1 MTSRGRPEL
10 QRVGDWASALALTV
24 HELDAQVRDV
34 TRRLEPAWS
43 DGQGDELS
51 DRLRRLSRVLDSE
64 AGSAT
69 EFGRTVRGAADA
81 SVDGGVGVDVAADGG
96 ESLPDRG
103 LPASGPRLG
112 RTDARR
118 AGDERGV
125 RIPRLGDPDDAG

>member
-34 TRRLEPAWS
+34 TRRLEQAWS

-51 DRLRRLSRVLDSE
+51 ERLRRLSRVLDSE

-69 EFGRTVRGAADA
+69 EFGRAVRGAADA
-81 SVDGGVGVDVAADGG
+81 SVGVDVDADGR
-96 ESLPDRG
+96 ESLPDQG

-125 RIPRLGDPDDAG
+125 RIPRLDDPDDTG